1 MNINK
6 YIRIDYLHLLPCYLS
21 NFLMGSVGGRGMK
34 IQHRHVPFTYS
45 SDEHMI
51 MLKIRN
57 SDLNTLLLYVTKVIH
72 K

>member
-34 IQHRHVPFTYS
+34 IQHRHVPFTAL
-45 SDEHMI
+45 M
-51 MLKIRN
+51 
-57 SDLNTLLLYVTKVIH
+57 NT
-72 K
+72 